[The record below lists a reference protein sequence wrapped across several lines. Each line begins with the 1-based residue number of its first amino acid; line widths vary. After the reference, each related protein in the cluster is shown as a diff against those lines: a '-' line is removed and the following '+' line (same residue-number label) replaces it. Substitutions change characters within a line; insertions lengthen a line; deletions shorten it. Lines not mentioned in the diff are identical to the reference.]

1 MSQAT
6 STMTR
11 KKNKTNTR
19 RCVLNLSTINNRAEH
34 EQNWILR
41 VDDALPRSVHAQ
53 ATAVDANFDVLYTT
67 LGWQHPDT
75 SDFVWNT
82 YKRGKYK
89 GQATDQIILRADN
102 YLPMGNVSGQYPD
115 RDGYRHVYDVLEEM
129 FPQSCES
136 VTMYGGGQQVVVE
149 QVLNDEEPID
159 LGDGD
164 VLQPFIYT
172 RMSLNQVWKTEIIPV
187 SKRLACENM
196 LGTGGH
202 IIGVRATKNHDQIL
216 SQKVVEESQKQ
227 GLIIARM
234 ARVMK
239 DKPFTDDQFIAMMD
253 SLLPEPV
260 WDADVTE
267 RTYQN
272 ILNKRTAIR
281 QAWRQET
288 CHHRPSMW
296 SAYNAFQGAEQH
308 RINIGN
314 YVGTNKQFR
323 VLGEKV
329 TAQEKC
335 LLKTLDG
342 KTKIADEAEAYL
354 QSLIDYAYSEE
365 PF

>member
-6 STMTR
+6 STMIR
-11 KKNKTNTR
+11 KTNTR
-19 RCVLNLSTINNRAEH
+19 RCVLNLSTIDNRVKAES
-34 EQNWILR
+34 NWIQR
-41 VDDALPRSVHAQ
+41 IDNALPRSVHAK
-53 ATAVDANFDVLYTT
+53 ANEADANFDVLYET

-75 SDFVWNT
+75 EHFVWNT
-82 YKRGKYK
+82 YNRGAYK
-89 GQATDQIILRADN
+89 GQATDQVILRADN

-115 RDGYRHVYDVLEEM
+115 RDGYRHVYDVLEDM

-159 LGDGD
+159 LGNGD

-216 SQKVVEESQKQ
+216 SKKVVEESQKQ

-239 DKPFTDDQFIAMMD
+239 DKPFTDNQFIAMMD
-253 SLLPEPV
+253 SLLPEPA
-260 WDADVTE
+260 WDADITE
-267 RTYQN
+267 RTRQN
-272 ILNKRTAIR
+272 ISNKRHAIR
-281 QAWRQET
+281 QAWRQE
-288 CHHRPSMW
+288 HPDMW
-296 SAYNAFQGAEQH
+296 GAYNAFQGAEQH

-314 YVGTNKQFR
+314 YTGTNKQFR
-323 VLGEKV
+323 VLGETV

-335 LLKTLDG
+335 LLKTLDSKG
-342 KTKIADEAEAYL
+342 TKIADEAEAYL
-354 QSLIDYAYSEE
+354 QGLISYAYSEE

>member
-6 STMTR
+6 STMIR
-11 KKNKTNTR
+11 KTNTR
-19 RCVLNLSTINNRAEH
+19 RCVLNLSTIDNRVKAES
-34 EQNWILR
+34 NWIQR

-53 ATAVDANFDVLYTT
+53 ATAVDANFDVLYET

-75 SDFVWNT
+75 SHFVWNT
-82 YKRGKYK
+82 YNRGAYK
-89 GQATDQIILRADN
+89 GQPTDQVILRADN

-216 SQKVVEESQKQ
+216 SARVVEESQKQ
-227 GLIIARM
+227 GLVIARM

-239 DKPFTDDQFIAMMD
+239 DKPFTDNQFMAMMD
-253 SLLPEPV
+253 SLLPEV
-260 WDADVTE
+260 YGSEITE
-267 RTYQN
+267 RTRQN

-281 QAWRQET
+281 QAWRQE
-288 CHHRPSMW
+288 HPNMW
-296 SAYNAFQGAEQH
+296 GAYNAFQGAEQH

-314 YVGTNKQFR
+314 YAGTNKQFR
-323 VLGEKV
+323 VLGETV

-335 LLKTLDG
+335 LLKTLDTKG
-342 KTKIADEAEAYL
+342 TKIADQAEAYL
-354 QSLIDYAYSEE
+354 QSLVDYAYSEE

>member
-1 MSQAT
+1 M
-6 STMTR
+6 
-11 KKNKTNTR
+11 
-19 RCVLNLSTINNRAEH
+19 NLSTVDNRAPHEH
-34 EQNWILR
+34 NWIKR
-41 VDDALPRSVHAQ
+41 IDDAPASSVHAQ
-53 ATAVDANFDVLYTT
+53 ANAVDANFDVLYTN
-67 LGWQHPDT
+67 LGWVHPDT
-75 SDFVWNT
+75 GEFTHEV
-82 YKRGKYK
+82 YKRGAYK
-89 GQATDQIILRADN
+89 GQPTDVAILRADN
-102 YLPMGNVSGQYPD
+102 YLRVGNVSGQYPE
-115 RDGYRHVYDVLEEM
+115 RDGYRHIFDVLEDM
-129 FPQSCES
+129 FPLSCES

-239 DKPFTDDQFIAMMD
+239 DKPITDNQFGAMMD
-253 SLLPEPV
+253 SVLPLYTV
-260 WDADVTE
+260 VDDVSE

-281 QAWRQET
+281 QAWRQE
-288 CHHRPSMW
+288 HPIMW
-296 SAYNAFQGAEQH
+296 GAYNAFQGAEQH

-314 YVGTNKQFR
+314 YAGTNKQFR
-323 VLGEKV
+323 VLGETV

-335 LLKTLDG
+335 LLKTLDAKG
-342 KTKIADEAEAYL
+342 TKIADEAEAYL
-354 QSLIDYAYSEE
+354 QGLISYAHSEE